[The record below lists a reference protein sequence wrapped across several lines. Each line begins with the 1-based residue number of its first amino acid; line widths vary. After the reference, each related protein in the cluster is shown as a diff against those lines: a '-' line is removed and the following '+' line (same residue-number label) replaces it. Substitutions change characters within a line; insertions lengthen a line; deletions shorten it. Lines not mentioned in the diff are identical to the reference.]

1 MIVLDA
7 SALVDLLLRTEGV
20 GPLVEER
27 VGSPGESLHCPHIVD
42 AEALSAI
49 RRKRLRGFLS
59 DERAGEAVADL
70 RSLRLERYS
79 LWPFLEGV
87 WSFRE
92 NLTPFDAA
100 YLVLAEA
107 LGCPVVTTD
116 PKLKSPSGMNVPIE
130 LIE

>member
-7 SALVDLLLRTEGV
+7 SALVDLLLRTQRL

-27 VGSPGESLHCPHIVD
+27 VGRPGESLHCPHIVD

-49 RRKRLRGFLS
+49 RRKRLRGFIS
-59 DERAGEAVADL
+59 GPRAGEAVADL

-79 LWPFLEGV
+79 LWPLLERL
-87 WSFRE
+87 WDFHE

-107 LGCPVVTTD
+107 LSCPVVTTD
-116 PKLKSPSGMNVPIE
+116 PKLKNPSGMKVLIE
-130 LIE
+130 LVE

>member
-1 MIVLDA
+1 VIVLDA
-7 SALVDLLLRTEGV
+7 SALVDLLLRTEGT

-27 VGSPGESLHCPHIVD
+27 VGRPGESLHCPHLVD

-49 RRKRLRGFLS
+49 RRRRLRGFLS
-59 DERAGEAVADL
+59 DRRAGEAVNDL
-70 RSLRLERYS
+70 SSLRLDRYS
-79 LWPFLEGV
+79 LWPLLERV
-87 WSFRE
+87 WNFHE

-107 LGCPVVTTD
+107 LRCPVVTTD
-116 PKLKSPSGMNVPIE
+116 PKQKNPRGMNVVIE